1 MRTKPLSILILIFA
15 FGCSNYAIEDLQSP
29 NTLNC
34 KSPEF
39 DTPNYYWFEGN
50 KIPIYQNSDLSY
62 VLIKTD
68 KVNNFEACINSNKS
82 LVRSKQL
89 IDYTLMRIDSIP
101 DSNNNVEYTSLIVK
115 NLPYSEVNMDD
126 IVYSSPFFKTLDGAD
141 LCITNKFCIQ
151 VSSHEDLK
159 RL

>member
-1 MRTKPLSILILIFA
+1 M
-15 FGCSNYAIEDLQSP
+15 
-29 NTLNC
+29 
-34 KSPEF
+34 
-39 DTPNYYWFEGN
+39 
-50 KIPIYQNSDLSY
+50 
-62 VLIKTD
+62 
-68 KVNNFEACINSNKS
+68 
-82 LVRSKQL
+82 
-89 IDYTLMRIDSIP
+89 MRIDSIS

-159 RL
+159 RLKQVAQDYNVDIIGQNVFDPSIYELSCNKHSKGSTLEISNAIYELGLFQFISPEFVVESKPSAAPNDLNFSDQWNLYNPNTGIDINYSNQ